1 MTITELSIKRP
12 TLVVVIFSVLA
23 VLGIYGYMQLNYD
36 LLPKL
41 TAPVLTIQTVY
52 PGGSPNSVENNVTK
66 VIEDAVVGLEKIDEI
81 RSTSSEGFSF
91 VVIQFQMDADID
103 KSLQEAQRKINQI
116 VNKLPSGAKQ
126 PVISK
131 ISFDELPVLRLT
143 ATSNMDAKEF
153 NQFII
158 DKIQPRL
165 TKIKGVGL
173 VSLLGGEE
181 REIKVNIDA
190 NKLKAYKQNLFTVTQ
205 IIKGQNLD
213 FPTGNI
219 KSDDEQLVVRVAGK
233 FENLEAIK
241 NQAVGVTK
249 SGGFIRLKDIA
260 EVYDGTKDLTNIYRL
275 NGNTSI
281 GLIIVK
287 QSDGNT
293 VQVSDEIKKEI
304 KKIEKEYEKEG
315 LKFTIAQDAST
326 FIIDSANAV
335 KFDLFMAVVL
345 VAIVMFVFLHSIRNS
360 FIVLVSIPTSLI
372 SVFFLMYIFNFT
384 LNTIT
389 LLAMSLVIGI
399 LVDDSIVVLE
409 NIHRHL
415 EMGEEPKVAA
425 LRGRNEI
432 GFAALSITLV
442 DVVVF
447 VPLALII
454 GMIGNFLREY
464 ALVVVFSTLMSL
476 FVSFT
481 VTPTLASRISKL
493 EHFNPNSLLGRFS
506 LWFEKQFARLENL
519 YQKVLAWSLNN
530 PKKIVLGIIIATIF
544 SFALFPLG
552 FIGFEFFPP
561 VDRGEIIITAELK
574 PGVTLEETNRQ
585 VQLLEAELRK
595 IPEVNKIVTNVGAS
609 GEGVLS
615 FSKANSAE
623 ILVGLVDKKERKQS
637 TDDLAQDI
645 KLKLSTFPGIKV
657 RVAPVS
663 LMGTSNRTPIEIL
676 VKGSNYADVL
686 EAGRTIVDIA
696 SKVEGTSDV
705 RLSTEEGNPELNI
718 DIDRDKLSKF
728 NLSIAEVSQNLR
740 IALTGDDDSKYT
752 LNGTDYNLKIIL
764 DNFDRYNPE
773 DLRRF
778 TFINALGR
786 PVELQ
791 QFANIWITTGPSKLE
806 RYNRIAAVT
815 VKSQVFGKTSGV
827 VAQEIMKK
835 LQNVKFKGD
844 VVYELTGEQKNLGDS
859 MRSLLYALIGGI
871 LFVYLIMVT
880 LYNSYLYP
888 FVVLFSIP
896 LAIVGA
902 FLGLALT
909 MKSIGIYSMLGII
922 TLVGLVAKNAI
933 LLVDRTNV
941 MKFEHN
947 LSTVDAL
954 LEAGKT
960 RLRPILMTTLSLIFG
975 LMPIAL
981 STSAG
986 SEAKSGL
993 GVVLIGGLT
1002 SSLVLTLV
1010 LVPIVYNTFD
1020 KIKEKIKNRKTA

>member
-12 TLVVVIFSVLA
+12 TLVVVVFSVLA
-23 VLGIYGYMQLNYD
+23 VLGIYGYLQLNYD
-36 LLPKL
+36 LVPKL
-41 TAPVLTIQTVY
+41 TAPVLTIQTIY

-66 VIEDAVVGLEKIDEI
+66 VIEDAIIGLEKISEI
-81 RSTSSEGFSF
+81 RSTSSEGFSL
-91 VVIQFQMDADID
+91 VIIQFDMDADID
-103 KSLQEAQRKINQI
+103 KALQDAQRKINQV
-116 VNKLPSGAKQ
+116 VNKLPSTAKQ

-131 ISFDELPVLRLT
+131 LANDELPVLRLT
-143 ATSNMDAKEF
+143 VTSNMDAKEL

-190 NKLKAYKQNLFTVTQ
+190 NKIKAYKLNLFAVTQ
-205 IIKGQNLD
+205 TLKGQNLD
-213 FPTGNI
+213 FPTGNV
-219 KSDDEQLVVRVAGK
+219 KSEDEQLVVRVAGK
-233 FENLEAIK
+233 FNSLDEIK
-241 NQAVGVTK
+241 NQTIGLSRT
-249 SGGFIRLKDIA
+249 GGQIKLKDIA
-260 EVYDGTKDLTNIYRL
+260 EVYDGTKDLSNIYRL
-275 NGNTSI
+275 NDNTSI
-281 GLIIVK
+281 GMLIVK

-293 VQVSDEIKKEI
+293 VQVSDDVKKEI
-304 KKIEKEYEKEG
+304 ERIEKDYEKEG
-315 LKFTIAQDAST
+315 IKFTIAQDSST
-326 FIIDSANAV
+326 FIMDSANAV
-335 KFDLFMAVVL
+335 KFDLFLAVIL
-345 VAIVMFVFLHSIRNS
+345 VALVMFVFLHSIRNS
-360 FIVLVSIPTSLI
+360 FIVLISIPTSLI
-372 SVFFLMYIFNFT
+372 SVFFLMYLFNFT

-415 EMGEEPKVAA
+415 EMGEEPRVAA

-447 VPLALII
+447 VPLALITGI
-454 GMIGNFLREY
+454 IGNLLREY
-464 ALVVVFSTLMSL
+464 ALVVVCSTLMSL

-481 VTPTLASRISKL
+481 VTPTLASRISKV

-506 LWFEKQFARLENL
+506 IWFEKQFTKLEEL
-519 YQKVLAWSLNN
+519 YQKVLRWSLNN
-530 PKKIVLGIIIATIF
+530 PKKIVLGIMIATIF
-544 SFALFPLG
+544 SFALFPMG

-561 VDRGEIIITAELK
+561 VDRGEIIVTAELK
-574 PGVTLEETNRQ
+574 PGVTIEETNRQ
-585 VQLLEAELRK
+585 VQILEAELRK

-609 GEGVLS
+609 GEGIFLT
-615 FSKANSAE
+615 FSKANSSE
-623 ILVGLVDKKERKQS
+623 ILVGLVDKKQRKKS

-645 KLKLSTFPGIKV
+645 KLKLSTYPGITV

-663 LMGTSNRTPIEIL
+663 LMGTSGRSPIEIL
-676 VKGSNYADVL
+676 VKGTNYADVL
-686 EAGRTIVDIA
+686 EAGKQIVNIA
-696 SKVEGTSDV
+696 SKIEGTSDV

-718 DIDRDKLSKF
+718 NIDRDKLSKF
-728 NLSIAEVSQNLR
+728 NLTIAEVSQNLR

-752 LNGTDYNLKIIL
+752 MNGTDYNLKIVL

-778 TFINALGR
+778 TFINQLGK
-786 PVELQ
+786 PIELQ

-806 RYNRIAAVT
+806 RFDRTAAVT

-835 LQNVKFKGD
+835 LKDVKFNSD
-844 VVYELTGEQKNLGDS
+844 VDYELIGEQKNLGDS
-859 MRSLLYALIGGI
+859 MKSLLYALFGGI
-871 LFVYLIMVT
+871 LFVYLIMVA

-909 MKSIGIYSMLGII
+909 MKSIGIFSMLGII

-947 LSTVDAL
+947 LPTMDAL

-975 LMPIAL
+975 LLPIAL

-986 SEAKSGL
+986 SEVKSGL
-993 GVVLIGGLT
+993 GVVLIGGLS
-1002 SSLVLTLV
+1002 SSLILTLV

-1020 KIKEKIKNRKTA
+1020 RIKEKFPKKIS